1 MTLVYVQ
8 NNSGS
13 YSQEGARSREGQ
25 LLLSGVSGTFS
36 IQSRGSGSKQLK
48 SGLGANAEAVQWPP
62 FHFFFLPSLI
72 VSGSRSQHEDAQSV
86 DSCLYHI
93 NKLSGATTIFKT
105 WLDCLTS

>member
-25 LLLSGVSGTFS
+25 LLISGVSGTFS
-36 IQSRGSGSKQLK
+36 IQSRGTGLKQLK
-48 SGLGANAEAVQWPP
+48 SGLDANAEAVQWLP
-62 FHFFFLPSLI
+62 FHFFLPSLI

-86 DSCLYHI
+86 DGCLYHI

-105 WLDCLTS
+105 WLDCLMS

>member
-25 LLLSGVSGTFS
+25 LLISGVSGTFS
-36 IQSRGSGSKQLK
+36 IQSRGTGLKQLK

-62 FHFFFLPSLI
+62 FHFFFTI
-72 VSGSRSQHEDAQSV
+72 INRVRKQVSA
-86 DSCLYHI
+86 
-93 NKLSGATTIFKT
+93 
-105 WLDCLTS
+105 